1 MNPEILDTIKV
12 LLTSVMIVS
21 TETIGILQWLK
32 NFLSDK
38 GSKRKRNAFLALC
51 ILVPCALFN
60 STLVPILA
68 TAIFNIVFLSLAV
81 EQLAYQAIVNGI
93 PKIVDSAIDKAAS
106 FAAKK
111 EENKEGLL

>member
-1 MNPEILDTIKV
+1 MNSELLETVKILMTA
-12 LLTSVMIVS
+12 VMIVS

-60 STLVPILA
+60 STLVPTLA

-81 EQLAYQAIVNGI
+81 EQLAYQTIVNGI
-93 PKIVDSAIDKAAS
+93 PKIIDSAIDKAAS
-106 FAAKK
+106 FTAKK
-111 EENKEGLL
+111 EENKENLQ